1 MSDQTTFAAM
11 AWHHKGK
18 VTRRERFLA
27 EMDAVVPWRELVALI
42 RPHYPKPGRGRPP
55 MPLERMLRLYC
66 VQQWFD
72 LSDPQAEDALYDIES
87 IRRFVGVEL
96 GEEAVPDE
104 TTILHFRHLLERH
117 RLTERIFAAVRR
129 LLEERRLLLK
139 AGTIVDATIINAP
152 SSTKN
157 ATHQRDP
164 EMRQVK
170 KGNAWYFG
178 MKLHVGTDVRG
189 IVHRVTATDAARHDA
204 SQMLALLHGEETA
217 VYGDRAY
224 WSAAAR
230 AHYEARGVRF
240 RVNRRGARHVTLSA
254 RWRAINQARSRIR
267 ARGEHAFHVV
277 KRLWGF
283 SKVRYRGLAK
293 NAARAFALFA
303 LANLYLLRHRLRP
316 AGASCRCA

>member
-1 MSDQTTFAAM
+1 
-11 AWHHKGK
+11 
-18 VTRRERFLA
+18 
-27 EMDAVVPWRELVALI
+27 
-42 RPHYPKPGRGRPP
+42 

-157 ATHQRDP
+157 AAQQRDP
-164 EMRQVK
+164 EMRQVR

-178 MKLHVGTDVRG
+178 MKLHVGTDRRG
-189 IVHRVTATDAARHDA
+189 IVHSVTATHAAAHDA
-204 SQMLALLHGEETA
+204 TQLSALLHGAETA
-217 VYGDRAY
+217 LYGDKAY
-224 WSAAAR
+224 WSAAAQ
-230 AHYEARGVRF
+230 AHYEQAGVRF
-240 RVNRRGARHVTLSA
+240 RVNRRGHRHAPLAA
-254 RWRAINQARSRIR
+254 RWRAINRARSRIR

-316 AGASCRCA
+316 AGAPCLG